1 MPDERRVSKGK
12 LKPVIVGKNVWI
24 GNNVTILKGSVIGD
38 NCIIG
43 ACSVVT
49 GKCFAENTVLAG
61 NPAKEIRTLFEISN
75 QNENVMNIQGKKT

>member
-12 LKPVIVGKNVWI
+12 LKPVIIGRNVWI
-24 GNNVTILKGSVIGD
+24 ENSVTILKGSVISD

-61 NPAKEIRTLFEISN
+61 NPAREIRKLVQASS
-75 QNENVMNIQGKKT
+75 QNENR